1 MSKIVDVD
9 RSEPVGRYTHGTTFS
24 KGDYIATNREY
35 WAKTDDG
42 QEVQLDDKKI
52 RLVLGI
58 TRILWN
64 VVKPL
69 LIGKEVNDFRK
80 EQIKGSRHQFLT
92 PVAVSKGKILC

>member
-52 RLVLGI
+52 RLVLGV
-58 TRILWN
+58 TSILWN
-64 VVKPL
+64 VVKHYK
-69 LIGKEVNDFRK
+69 IIEIVVISSQNV
-80 EQIKGSRHQFLT
+80 SRFWKNRNYKH
-92 PVAVSKGKILC
+92 